1 MFGQILSQHLEAV
14 LERFQFVLS
23 NRKTESSAFDLVNAM
38 YSHLPLELYQR
49 YFKTMVT
56 VLLTRLQSS
65 KSPKFQKDFVVS
77 CSLFVHRDGTQ
88 APGALAAVFNE
99 IQPGLMTN

>member
-14 LERFQFVLS
+14 LERFQFILN
-23 NRKTESSAFDLVNAM
+23 NRKTESHAFDLINAM

-49 YFKTMVT
+49 FFKTLVT

-77 CSLFVHRDGTQ
+77 CSLFLHRDQSQ
-88 APGALAAVFNE
+88 APGVLVSVFNE
-99 IQPGLMTN
+99 IQ